1 MYFYFVLESFGLNQ
15 EEQMKENPLFPSFT
29 KHLHH
34 KINFVPQLGEEDKA
48 SLPWRSW
55 PMDICQLD
63 KSTFYL
69 VKVLGNIK
77 NLKISNTG
85 SHLVLIDAL
94 LALVLLSRRQQFML
108 RFRGPG
114 RIYLELWRIY
124 LEVCEDIFG
133 TRQLQTAEAAH
144 RQPCWAF

>member
-1 MYFYFVLESFGLNQ
+1 
-15 EEQMKENPLFPSFT
+15 
-29 KHLHH
+29 
-34 KINFVPQLGEEDKA
+34 
-48 SLPWRSW
+48 
-55 PMDICQLD
+55 MDICQLD

-133 TRQLQTAEAAH
+133 ARQLQTVEAAH
-144 RQPCWAF
+144 RQ